1 MGPLYTWAQYTPTGR
16 SFPHTVQC
24 APVSILP
31 KKGDVRKYAYLDIL
45 LAYSEFCTLGWFN
58 TADRMWTGRKV
69 HSKYGHSATGNFPF
83 LSHSGIF
90 QPTLWP
96 NYLKEPASM
105 FAATLNQYSMR
116 TATVLQS
123 SSVVCQL

>member
-1 MGPLYTWAQYTPTGR
+1 
-16 SFPHTVQC
+16 VQC

-58 TADRMWTGRKV
+58 TADRMCNWTGRKV

-116 TATVLQS
+116 TATVQINMHDERCAGRQDALHFDLQNIS
-123 SSVVCQL
+123 SFT